1 MEITEQE
8 YNDLKNKVTEQRLEI
23 DRLKGKDEDE
33 QVSAYLQHRKELDKE
48 RASKLQAIK
57 QSFV

>member
-8 YNDLKNKVTEQRLEI
+8 YSDLKNKVAEQRLEI

-33 QVSAYLQHRKELDKE
+33 QVSAYLQHRKELDQE
-48 RASKLQAIK
+48 RTAKLQAIK

>member
-8 YNDLKNKVTEQRLEI
+8 YNDLKNKVAEQRLEI

-33 QVSAYLQHRKELDKE
+33 QVSAYLQHRKELYQE
-48 RASKLQAIK
+48 RTAKLQAIK

>member
-8 YNDLKNKVTEQRLEI
+8 YNDLRNKVAEQRLEI

-48 RASKLQAIK
+48 RISKLQAMK